1 MNSVSSMIQAMEDLV
16 QKKRIEVVR
25 DRDYLD
31 ALRAYMIA
39 REGGS
44 DAEEGA
50 SKILKLLAF
59 LREVGFVY
67 RSERKSAQSLPGRSR
82 GGHLSSIFLS

>member
-1 MNSVSSMIQAMEDLV
+1 VQAAGEEPPEGQLEAMNSVSSMIQAMEDLV

-50 SKILKLLAF
+50 SVELGY
-59 LREVGFVY
+59 LRV
-67 RSERKSAQSLPGRSR
+67 
-82 GGHLSSIFLS
+82 

>member
-25 DRDYLD
+25 DRVYLD

-50 SKILKLLAF
+50 SVKLGY
-59 LREVGFVY
+59 LRV
-67 RSERKSAQSLPGRSR
+67 SERLG
-82 GGHLSSIFLS
+82 LFT